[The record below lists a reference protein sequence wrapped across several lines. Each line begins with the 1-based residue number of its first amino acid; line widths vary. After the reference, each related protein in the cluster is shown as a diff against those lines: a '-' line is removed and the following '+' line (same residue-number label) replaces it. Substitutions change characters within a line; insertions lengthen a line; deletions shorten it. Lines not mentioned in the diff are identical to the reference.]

1 MRNHQSE
8 KPDSEKSRR
17 SAEPDMN
24 YEPKTYTP
32 REQLAFGVKLFA
44 IVGLVVLLFWLI
56 DKYV

>member
-1 MRNHQSE
+1 MGNQQSD
-8 KPDSEKSRR
+8 KPDLEKSRR

-24 YEPKTYTP
+24 YAPKTYTP

-44 IVGLVVLLFWLI
+44 IAGLVVLLFWLI